1 MKFFA
6 PLQETLDYIQSM
18 IIKNLRYFLLIAAIN
33 SLVACGG
40 GSGGSPNLGSG
51 QMIGNLAT
59 PDGSIQAAGGSSLTI
74 SAIADTRGPG
84 LTSHKW
90 TVAPKS
96 DSALRAKAPTI
107 QNADCA
113 NAVTSRKPI
122 AGGAVIIAQSKCDSW
137 MVVPV
142 TAVDAIWRIT
152 STATGTDGTTSSDS
166 FDLVVKALPLPV
178 FDITAT
184 SSENPTLDKAVFL
197 NGVATVGAPT
207 IGKVKFAWTQLAGPT
222 VTLGGAELAKATF
235 VPSTPG
241 EYVFLL
247 TGTWEIDDTSRI
259 ETDIVHFRVNSIQP
273 SEFDFK
279 VFAEADP
286 VAPSSATP
294 VTLRAKFTTR
304 PGAPVDS
311 ITYKWTKLFGPDST
325 TTATTN
331 QSIVVAPEIPGRYVW
346 AVEATLKSGTYTETQ
361 TAHAKF
367 EVGIP

>member
-1 MKFFA
+1 MVIRKFR
-6 PLQETLDYIQSM
+6 S
-18 IIKNLRYFLLIAAIN
+18 LLLVVAVS

-40 GSGGSPNLGSG
+40 GSGGSPNLVGDK
-51 QMIGNLAT
+51 MIGNLAT
-59 PDGSIQAAGGSSLTI
+59 PDGSVQVAGGSSLAI

-84 LTSHKW
+84 LSSHKW
-90 TVAPKS
+90 TIAPKS
-96 DSALRAKAPTI
+96 DGALRAKPPTI

-113 NAVTSRKPI
+113 NATTSRKPI

-137 MVVPV
+137 MVIPV
-142 TAVDAIWRIT
+142 TAVDAIWSIT

-197 NGVATVGAPT
+197 NGVAKVGAPAVGS
-207 IGKVKFAWTQLAGPT
+207 IKFAWTQMAGPA
-222 VTLGGAELAKATF
+222 VTLGGAELATATF
-235 VPSTPG
+235 IPSTPG

-247 TGTWEIDDTSRI
+247 TGTWEIDEISRI

-286 VAPSSATP
+286 VAPSSGTP
-294 VTLRAKFTTR
+294 VTLRAKFTTK

-311 ITYKWTKLFGPDST
+311 VTYKWTKLFGPDAT

-331 QSIVVAPEIPGRYVW
+331 QSLVVAPEIPGTYVW
-346 AVEATLKSGTYTETQ
+346 AVEATLKSGTYTDTQ

-367 EVGIP
+367 EVNIP